1 MFQTNMLN
9 IYNNH
14 WVLKAWDNTIN
25 IGKYLNVDPGG
36 RAVYG
41 VGMQSFDCWDREFES
56 RWGHGYSSLVF
67 VVCCVGSGLYDRLRV

>member
-56 RWGHGYSSLVF
+56 R
-67 VVCCVGSGLYDRLRV
+67 